1 MVRSF
6 FVIGL
11 LCLVGLMGCT
21 SPEKRKAE
29 AEAEIAE
36 EKVKI
41 MKRYSECLTKNEGQ
55 ENIAAK
61 CAAYKEATEGY
72 R

>member
-6 FVIGL
+6 SVIGL

-21 SPEKRKAE
+21 NPETRKAE

-41 MKRYSECLTKNEGQ
+41 MKRYSECLQKNEGQ
-55 ENIAAK
+55 ENIAAN